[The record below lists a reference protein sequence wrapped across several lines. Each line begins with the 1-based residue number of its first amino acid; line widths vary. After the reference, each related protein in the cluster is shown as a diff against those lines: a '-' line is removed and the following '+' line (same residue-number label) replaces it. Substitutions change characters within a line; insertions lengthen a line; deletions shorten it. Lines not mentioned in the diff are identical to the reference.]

1 LFENRIKI
9 QEITF
14 RNWDNL
20 LYFFEGNFFFMP
32 MIIGVLV
39 VKRLS
44 VWFGILILLL
54 LILTNK
60 VLIFKLVFDILKWY
74 KKYLYV

>member
-1 LFENRIKI
+1 
-9 QEITF
+9 
-14 RNWDNL
+14 
-20 LYFFEGNFFFMP
+20 MP
-32 MIIGVLV
+32 IIIGVLV

>member
-1 LFENRIKI
+1 MGII
-9 QEITF
+9 
-14 RNWDNL
+14 
-20 LYFFEGNFFFMP
+20 YSNFSKVISFFMP

-44 VWFGILILLL
+44 VWFGIQILLL
-54 LILTNK
+54 LILTNI

>member
-1 LFENRIKI
+1 MGII
-9 QEITF
+9 
-14 RNWDNL
+14 
-20 LYFFEGNFFFMP
+20 YSNFSKVISFFMP
-32 MIIGVLV
+32 MIIDFLV

-44 VWFGILILLL
+44 VWFGIQILLL
-54 LILTNK
+54 LILTNI

>member
-1 LFENRIKI
+1 MLLDLLKEQNLVKFYNNKLFENRIKI

-39 VKRLS
+39 VKKLS
-44 VWFGILILLL
+44 VWFGI
-54 LILTNK
+54 
-60 VLIFKLVFDILKWY
+60 
-74 KKYLYV
+74 